1 MQTLAT
7 SVMKSTIP
15 QGRSLPLR
23 VRESNVAQAFQ
34 ATGVNRNDTING
46 DAPRQALPAPLV
58 LPSPSA
64 KVLCMEGKF
73 SVNESEGTHCC
84 MGRWAMNKGHLEA
97 SVKRESLASAFDFRI
112 KAEPSSFPC
121 NGYYQSSFRVRHR
134 RPRPTENIEE
144 DELFLTFDRNS
155 AGDWNAG
162 GHGHNKYGSFTLMGR
177 LYADRRL
184 EVYRF
189 YNTKTPDKSS
199 DGGGAK
205 AGGSRRHGGD
215 HMMVSVGK
223 RRVKN
228 QDASGTEP
236 LVSIA
241 CH

>member
-1 MQTLAT
+1 
-7 SVMKSTIP
+7 MKSLVP
-15 QGRSLPLR
+15 QGRSLPLK
-23 VRESNVAQAFQ
+23 VQESDVTQAFQ
-34 ATGVNRNDTING
+34 GAGVNSNDTING
-46 DAPRQALPAPLV
+46 DAPRQTLPAPLV
-58 LPSPSA
+58 LPSPSS

-97 SVKRESLASAFDFRI
+97 SVKQEFLASAFDFRI

-121 NGYYQSSFRVRHR
+121 NGYYQSSFRVRHP
-134 RPRPTENIEE
+134 RPRPTENIQE

-162 GHGHNKYGSFTLMGR
+162 GHGHNKYGSFTLIGR

-189 YNTKTPDKSS
+189 YNTKTSNKSS

-205 AGGSRRHGGD
+205 AGGCRRHGED
-215 HMMVSVGK
+215 HMMASDGK

-228 QDASGTEP
+228 QKASGTEP
-236 LVSIA
+236 LVSITY
-241 CH
+241 HR